1 MGLVGPVEIHVRH
14 VREPPNPIR
23 NFGHLYF
30 HDKIIGEAQP
40 LSGQIF
46 CALSLEELVDQLA
59 GPNDARV
66 ARD

>member
-1 MGLVGPVEIHVRH
+1 MYEN
-14 VREPPNPIR
+14 PPNPIR

-40 LSGQIF
+40 LSGPIF
-46 CALSLEELVDQLA
+46 CALSLEELVGQLA

>member
-1 MGLVGPVEIHVRH
+1 MGLVGPVEIH

-40 LSGQIF
+40 LSGPIF